1 VPPLKGAQNRPKPRR
16 DADATRARLLSAA
29 QQAFAARGFGDVGLR
44 AIAADAACD
53 PALIARYFGS
63 KEALFEAAIADL
75 LDTEPL
81 LAGGKEG
88 FGRHVVEY
96 FINRRNDRGDPLP
109 MMIFSTADPVSRA
122 ITLRLLEER
131 IIRPIGDWLDA
142 GRGAELAARI
152 SILCS
157 GFFLYWQI
165 LPLQALAGEVPQ
177 ETQKWLA
184 EQLQAIVDSV

>member
-1 VPPLKGAQNRPKPRR
+1 MKGAQNRPKPRR